1 MWNARWGG
9 TKKHQK
15 KKKKERER
23 NDYRVSSERWFGR
36 PLSFLNNHLLY
47 SSAGNRAQP
56 KPPNKTNFK
65 EDLLSWFCFFESF
78 SSSHVQKEH
87 DFSIIWHCCS
97 SSLPSL
103 SVMLYLVPVSLKPLL
118 LKSAMCSDWSA
129 GASVLWLVKRFERVW
144 EMSRPL
150 L

>member
-1 MWNARWGG
+1 MQREG
-9 TKKHQK
+9 

-56 KPPNKTNFK
+56 EPPNKTNFK

-78 SSSHVQKEH
+78 FILACSKRTYFFHYLTLLQLLSSQS
-87 DFSIIWHCCS
+87 FSNALFS
-97 SSLPSL
+97 SCLYEAPPSEKHTVL
-103 SVMLYLVPVSLKPLL
+103 WLVGW
-118 LKSAMCSDWSA
+118 M
-129 GASVLWLVKRFERVW
+129 SVLWLVNYFECVS
-144 EMSRPL
+144 EMCSVGEATL
-150 L
+150 KL